1 MPERLMNGIKAT
13 HATSS
18 FQRWGLTM
26 KNLTG
31 VTIGIASLLMI
42 AGCGGGETQ
51 KDSQSDATPAE
62 IAAKLDE
69 GPRAI
74 EVMTLD
80 SAKAELGAPVFDVKI
95 CSDCHTLGDADIA
108 PDLLGVLDRRTLP
121 WLMKQITD
129 PAWMNEHDPIT
140 KALIEEFDMEMAGP
154 AVTDSEAE
162 NILHYL
168 LRESGKTVE

>member
-1 MPERLMNGIKAT
+1 
-13 HATSS
+13 
-18 FQRWGLTM
+18 M
-26 KNLTG
+26 KNLPG
-31 VTIGIASLLMI
+31 FSIGIASLLMI

-80 SAKAELGAPVFDVKI
+80 PAKAELGAPLFDNRL
-95 CSDCHTLGDADIA
+95 CSDCHTLGEADMA

-121 WLMKQITD
+121 WLKKQITD
-129 PAWMNEHDPIT
+129 PAWMNDHDTIT
-140 KALIEEFDMEMAGP
+140 KALIEEFDLEMAGP
-154 AVTDSEAE
+154 AVSDSEAE
-162 NILHYL
+162 DILQYL
-168 LRESGKTVE
+168 LRESGKKAE